1 MSGPWNQRIV
11 TAVAAIALATACDAF
26 AAERVVTRAGEAVLP
41 AIPDA
46 SDIQLS
52 DAELARIQRGEIVV
66 KTVART
72 QEDRQARAIGYL
84 AHNPVELFSVAGD
97 GSLQTEMYPEIVQ
110 FEELERWE
118 NGKRFRA
125 IADVSMLLPD
135 FHYTMTGC
143 WNPSRTA
150 LCWSQLQ
157 GDFDRNEGSQSFLW
171 DPERRATLAVF
182 TFDLAMKGILSL
194 VPESFILS
202 LAGRNLPNAMRS
214 VEAMVDKVRA
224 RDSARAARWDQ
235 EWAALEPA
243 LAAGTW
249 PGRVWPASTESTQST
264 RAAVSKEPS
273 P

>member
-1 MSGPWNQRIV
+1 MTRAWNERV
-11 TAVAAIALATACDAF
+11 AATMAAIALVVSTDAR
-26 AAERVVTRAGEAVLP
+26 AAERVTTRAGEAALP

-46 SDIQLS
+46 SDIELS
-52 DAELARIQRGEIVV
+52 DAERARIQHGEIVV

-72 QEDRQARAIGYL
+72 AEDRQARAVGYL
-84 AHNPVELFSVAGD
+84 KHNPVELFSVAGD

-125 IADVSMLLPD
+125 TADVSMLLPD

-143 WNPSRTA
+143 WNASRTA

-171 DPERRATLAVF
+171 DPVRRETLAVF

-214 VEAMVDKVRA
+214 VEAMVDRVRA
-224 RDSARAARWDQ
+224 RDPARASRWDE

-243 LAAGTW
+243 LGAGTW
-249 PGRVWPASTESTQST
+249 PGRVWSTTADST
-264 RAAVSKEPS
+264 RTTQAAVSKEPS